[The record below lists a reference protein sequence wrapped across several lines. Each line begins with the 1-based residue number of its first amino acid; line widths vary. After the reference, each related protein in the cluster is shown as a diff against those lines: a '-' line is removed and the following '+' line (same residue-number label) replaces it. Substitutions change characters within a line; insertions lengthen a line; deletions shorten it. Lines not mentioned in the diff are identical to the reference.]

1 MKPRRFSGVLALVT
15 LAATAFAQQPQ
26 NDAAHTILFVC
37 EHGSARSVIAAAH
50 FNRMAKE
57 KGLPYRAVT
66 RGANPDAEIP
76 AGVRNELAADG
87 LDVSTWRPQ
96 KVSDD
101 DVQKA
106 DRVVTFAC
114 ALPVKKQPA
123 ASKHS
128 DWNDIPP
135 VSQNYQAARKV
146 IVDHVNELLKTLG
159 AK

>member
-1 MKPRRFSGVLALVT
+1 MRQQSLIGAILVASFALA
-15 LAATAFAQQPQ
+15 AFAQQTQ
-26 NDAAHTILFVC
+26 RDAAHTILFVC

-76 AGVRNELAADG
+76 AGVRNGLAADG
-87 LDVSTWRPQ
+87 LDVSTWKPQ
-96 KVSDD
+96 KVSED
-101 DVQKA
+101 DVQNA

-114 ALPVKKQPA
+114 ALPKKPA
-123 ASKHS
+123 AGKLA
-128 DWNDIPP
+128 DWNDIPS
-135 VSQNYQAARKV
+135 VSENYQAARKV
-146 IVDHVNELLKTLG
+146 IVDHLTELLKTLG